1 MTIPIFLLGVRS
13 LLGSHAGW
21 EICGEAANGRDAV
34 EMCRELKPDLLV
46 IDISMPKLNGMDA
59 ARQILRKNSEQR
71 ILVLTDVD
79 AKQVIRACLEAG
91 VRGWVFKTDVAK
103 DLITAVEALE
113 HFRST
118 FSSRVSDMVLH
129 GYQR

>member
-1 MTIPIFLLGVRS
+1 V
-13 LLGSHAGW
+13 
-21 EICGEAANGRDAV
+21 
-34 EMCRELKPDLLV
+34 
-46 IDISMPKLNGMDA
+46 
-59 ARQILRKNSEQR
+59 
-71 ILVLTDVD
+71 
-79 AKQVIRACLEAG
+79 LEAG